1 VSGPRG
7 AAFRPI
13 AAFYLLASGDPACIP
28 GGARSTLTILRHLR
42 RFEPFAI
49 VTRRDAVSDR
59 LGELGVAHEVLP
71 VRDRLLGFR
80 AAPLHLK
87 LARGLGLMADNLRL
101 ARILRRLRPGVFVC
115 DEMASPACGLGSRLA
130 GVPFLVYV
138 RNSLRGDRLRSLYRL
153 PMLAASRVVAVS
165 PHLADLV
172 RSGLGA
178 RHRGKVAQIYN
189 SVDDVPGPADSSAR
203 ASAKARLG
211 LPPDK
216 IAIGLTAFVEPRKR
230 QLEFLEQVLPV
241 LDERAFVALVG
252 GEKDRE
258 YSRRCLEI
266 LGRAP
271 EDRARFFGYCPQL
284 AEWYAALDIVC
295 LPAAAEGVP
304 RTLIEAALM
313 GLPGVAF
320 RIPGAIDAIRDGET
334 GFLAETFSEL
344 ADRLNRL
351 VADAPLRDS
360 LGRAARDLA
369 LLRFD
374 PETNTQALEAVLAE
388 VASSRPRPGASG
400 GLASVSGNQA

>member
-1 VSGPRG
+1 
-7 AAFRPI
+7 
-13 AAFYLLASGDPACIP
+13 
-28 GGARSTLTILRHLR
+28 
-42 RFEPFAI
+42 
-49 VTRRDAVSDR
+49 
-59 LGELGVAHEVLP
+59 VLP